1 MEIDLNVFVPLLTA
15 YILFV
20 CLLCWHL
27 AKEIIEEEHSGDNET
42 DWHTSSILIGHGMI
56 IPIPR
61 SKKAIQSMKKAPL
74 SLSFI
79 D

>member
-1 MEIDLNVFVPLLTA
+1 MEIDLNVLVPLVIA

-27 AKEIIEEEHSGDNET
+27 ANEIIEDELTGDDET

-61 SKKAIQSMKKAPL
+61 SEKSSPKHEKSAS
-74 SLSFI
+74 
-79 D
+79 